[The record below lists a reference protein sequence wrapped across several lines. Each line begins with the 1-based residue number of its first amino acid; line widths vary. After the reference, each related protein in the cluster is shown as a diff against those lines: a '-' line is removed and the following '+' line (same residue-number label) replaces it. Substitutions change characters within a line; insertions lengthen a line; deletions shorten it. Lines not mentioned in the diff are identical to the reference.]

1 MAVGKQ
7 NSPSRWDS
15 PHSLRI
21 QAGFAWEEKRP
32 KAASIWMSISVPTS
46 LVIFTPVLEAPG
58 VCVQRPLS
66 SDVKV
71 LVQGGV

>member
-1 MAVGKQ
+1 MDIGKQ
-7 NSPSRWDS
+7 SSPSRWDS

-46 LVIFTPVLEAPG
+46 LVILTPVLEAPG
-58 VCVQRPLS
+58 VCVQRPAS
-66 SDVKV
+66 SEVEV
-71 LVQGGV
+71 LV